1 MRLLWC
7 LRAEMT
13 KLWRQR
19 LPWVGLG
26 LAVGVAVLA
35 AWMNA
40 EVVPELRGAA
50 AVPRNAFRFFAI
62 GLRYGIAMG
71 GFFLVL
77 VAGLMVAAE
86 TGQGTLKM
94 VLVRPVKRTEVFL
107 AKVLTVFQYAL
118 VLLLAVSLSAALV
131 AGACPGSDFGAVID
145 PEYADPLHPY
155 IYSDAAEMWGHLLR
169 AVALLVLPLAAAAV
183 VGLTVSVLVENP
195 GVASGTA
202 VVAFLGLE
210 IVKVF
215 LERRPALQYLFNNY
229 LPSIVDNSYVRV
241 LQGASEGL
249 TDAFWP
255 AGLWWWNVWV
265 PLGTAGALL
274 IGSLLLFER
283 KAILT

>member
-1 MRLLWC
+1 VRLLRC
-7 LRAEMT
+7 FRAELT

-26 LAVGVAVLA
+26 LAIGVTALA

-40 EVVPELRGAA
+40 EVVPELQGAA

-77 VAGLMVAAE
+77 VAGLMVSAE

-94 VLVRPVKRTEVFL
+94 VLVRPVHRSEVFL

-118 VLLLAVSLSAALV
+118 VLLLAVSLTAALV

-145 PEYADPLHPY
+145 PQ
-155 IYSDAAEMWGHLLR
+155 YSDPANPYVYTGAEEMWGHLFR
-169 AVALLVLPLAAAAV
+169 AVALLILPLLAAGAV
-183 VGLTVSVLVENP
+183 GITVSVLFENP

-202 VVAFLGLE
+202 VVSFLGLE

-215 LERRPALQYLFNNY
+215 LERRAALRYLFNNY
-229 LPSIVDNSYVRV
+229 LPSIVDNSYVCV
-241 LQGASEGL
+241 LRGTAEGL
-249 TDAFWP
+249 SDALWP
-255 AGLWWWNVWV
+255 AGLWWWNVGV
-265 PLGTAGALL
+265 PLVTAAVLL
-274 IGSLLLFER
+274 VASLILFCR